1 MLIPIRNASS
11 EEIIENLFD
20 QYIYLFGTPRNVL
33 TDQGSNF
40 ISELVQQSEDLFKIE
55 HIKTT
60 VWHSQSN
67 GNIERTHS
75 TIKNLIKTA
84 MEDNQTECDMNLKL
98 ITLAYNTTVN

>member
-11 EEIIENLFD
+11 EEIIENLLN

-40 ISELVQQSEDLFKIE
+40 ISELVQQFEHLFKIE

-60 VWHSQSN
+60 VWHPQRN
-67 GNIERTHS
+67 GNIEIMHS
-75 TIKNLIKTA
+75 TIKNLIKSAT
-84 MEDNQTECDMNLKL
+84 EDN
-98 ITLAYNTTVN
+98 